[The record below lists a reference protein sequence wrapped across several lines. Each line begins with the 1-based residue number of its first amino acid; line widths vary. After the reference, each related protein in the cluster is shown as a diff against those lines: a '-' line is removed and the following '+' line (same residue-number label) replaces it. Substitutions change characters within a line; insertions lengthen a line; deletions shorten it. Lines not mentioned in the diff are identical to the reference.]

1 MAKKQS
7 NISDDFIS
15 FKDLI
20 EQPEVKE
27 KFKEMLGEK
36 GGISFLQSS
45 LQVVQKNPEM
55 LKAESN
61 SLLNAFSAIAS
72 LDLLVDPSFGQAF
85 VNVYKEKDGFLWRT
99 LAQFQIG
106 YKGLIEL
113 GHRTN
118 QFAILNSIDVREG
131 EFKKIDRMTGEIEF
145 DWIQDQDER
154 KKQPLIGFVS
164 FFKLTNGFQKSLFMT
179 IKEMQE
185 HGKKWSKNFREK
197 ENGWQKD
204 FEGMGKKTA
213 LKLLLDKYAP
223 KSREMQRA
231 IQFDQAIINDING
244 QSLNYIDNP
253 QTKQKIDIEEKNRI
267 IQRQSILEHIQNSK
281 EIEVLEQ
288 CFEDIP
294 DNDVRSV
301 YDKKLKQLKKK
312 KNK

>member
-7 NISDDFIS
+7 IKDDFIS

-36 GGISFLQSS
+36 NGIAFLQSA

-72 LDLLVDPSFGQAF
+72 LNLLVDPSFGQAF
-85 VNVYKEKDGFLWRT
+85 IDVYKLKDGFIWRT

-118 QFAILNSIDVREG
+118 QFYIINSIDVREG

-154 KKQPLIGFVS
+154 KKQPLIGFVA
-164 FFKLTNGFQKSLFMT
+164 FFQLTNGFRKSWFMT
-179 IKEMQE
+179 IKEMQD

-197 ENGWQKD
+197 DNGWQKD

-223 KSREMQRA
+223 KSVEMQRA
-231 IQFDQAIINDING
+231 ISFDQAIINDING
-244 QSLNYIDNP
+244 QSLNYADNP
-253 QTKQKIDIEEKNRI
+253 NTKQKVDIEENNRNV
-267 IQRQSILEHIQNSK
+267 QRQSIIDHIKNAK
-281 EIEVLEQ
+281 KIEVLEQ
-288 CFEDIP
+288 CFEHIP
-294 DNDVRSV
+294 DDEIRLM
-301 YDKKLKQLKKK
+301 YDEKKK
-312 KNK
+312 KLTNK